1 MYKKIIK
8 WGIRKLVFLLDKDDA
23 LLVYSFGKDENTS
36 FHIIAERFY
45 EDKYTFGTR
54 EESLERRIANAN
66 ER

>member
-23 LLVYSFGKDENTS
+23 LLVYSFGKDENTD

-45 EDKYTFGTR
+45 EDKHTFGTR
-54 EESLERRIANAN
+54 EESIERRIENASKC
-66 ER
+66 